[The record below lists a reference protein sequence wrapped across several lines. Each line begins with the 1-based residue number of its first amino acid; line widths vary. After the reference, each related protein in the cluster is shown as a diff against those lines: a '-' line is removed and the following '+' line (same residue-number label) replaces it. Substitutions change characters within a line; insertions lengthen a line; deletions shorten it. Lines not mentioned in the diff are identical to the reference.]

1 MFLCIVVLKGP
12 VHAFV
17 LEETN
22 NNNNRVDNL
31 INSLLPRAFLKIK
44 LQHVDEKCYFKLS
57 SLNYFFQI
65 SAAEFYKRR
74 NSLVM
79 TSSPKAKGDKPRKIY
94 LLWVL
99 INKYQN
105 IW

>member
-1 MFLCIVVLKGP
+1 M
-12 VHAFV
+12 
-17 LEETN
+17 
-22 NNNNRVDNL
+22 
-31 INSLLPRAFLKIK
+31 
-44 LQHVDEKCYFKLS
+44 DEKCYFKLS
-57 SLNYFFQI
+57 SLNYLQI

-74 NSLVM
+74 NNPVM

-105 IW
+105 IWRKLICGNIFGTFLGSDVFCMLVLFVVISLVCNLQPLGSLV